1 MSRSALDPRFVF
13 RPATPQDAEAVM
25 AVFSAAELADNGVVD
40 TTLEDILGDW
50 ARPSLDLASDT
61 LLALDGARIVAYAD
75 EFNQRAWV
83 QVHPDARGRGIGTSL
98 LEWTEQRARARGAQ
112 SVGQTLSETET
123 AARQLLAAHGYVAK
137 WDTWVFQ
144 LQLADDLPTPTPPVE
159 GITLRTMQRPGD
171 DRAVHDV
178 IKTAFS
184 DWPDRD
190 PSETFEDWRASRL
203 DRADV
208 DPELIFVLEEDGQI
222 VGAALCM
229 QYEDEGWV
237 DQLAVDRA
245 LRSRGLGSWLLT
257 TAFVEF
263 RRRGFLTAGLST
275 DSRTG
280 ARDLYERVGMRV
292 VRSYARFGKQLG

>member
-1 MSRSALDPRFVF
+1 MGTDSSTFAL
-13 RPATPQDAEAVM
+13 RPATTEDAEAVT
-25 AVFSAAELADNGVVD
+25 ALFVASELADNGAVD
-40 TTLEDILGDW
+40 TTVDDLLGDW
-50 ARPSLDLASDT
+50 ARPSFDLASDS
-61 LLALDGARIVAYAD
+61 LLALDAERVVGYAD

-98 LEWTEQRARARGAQ
+98 LQWTEQRALAKGEQAI
-112 SVGQTLSETET
+112 GQTLSENET
-123 AARQLLAAHGYVAK
+123 AARQLLGAHGYELR

-144 LQLADDLPTPTPPVE
+144 LDLSGELPAPTPPVD
-159 GITLRTMQRPGD
+159 GITIRTMQRPAD

-203 DRADV
+203 DRSDI
-208 DPELIFVLEEDGQI
+208 DPELIFVLEEDGQL
-222 VGAALCM
+222 VGAALCLRF
-229 QYEDEGWV
+229 EDEGWV
-237 DQLAVDRA
+237 DQLAVEGSH
-245 LRSRGLGSWLLT
+245 RSRGLGSWLLAA
-257 TAFVEF
+257 AFAEF
-263 RRRGFLTAGLST
+263 RRRGFRTAGLST

-292 VRSYARFGKQLG
+292 IRSYARFGKQLA